1 MNKRLILIEAIYSL
15 LVLFQI
21 LFYPALVG
29 IAIVRYFQKWFKP
42 NRSPHSLFGEV
53 ALITGSGRGLGR
65 DIAITL
71 AKHGCHIA
79 IVDIQD
85 NLAKETAKYITEK
98 YGVKTKAY
106 TVDVQDY
113 QQLLNLQKNV
123 TSDLGDVTILVNNA
137 GILTLS
143 SIENPPADE
152 VQRMINVNLTAPV
165 LTTQIFLPKIKELN
179 RGYIINISS
188 ISAMY
193 PSPFYNVYAA
203 TKSAL
208 CHLTSSLRIDLLQ
221 SKSNVKAI
229 TVCPSFLTTNKRVL
243 ELLKVLKIVN
253 ILANLNGQDV
263 AECILEAMLRG
274 DDELTLPRPFLLFSR
289 LMAPLPVYVVEKLT
303 ATFTKNLN
311 TFINC
316 NELSQILK
324 ADDVPMHVESNK

>member
-1 MNKRLILIEAIYSL
+1 MNSRLILIEALHSL
-15 LVLFQI
+15 FVLCQI
-21 LFYPALVG
+21 LLYPLLICIAVVGYFY
-29 IAIVRYFQKWFKP
+29 KWFKP
-42 NRSPHSLFGEV
+42 SKSPQSLFGEV

-65 DIAITL
+65 DIAIAL

-79 IVDIQD
+79 IVDIQGK
-85 NLAKETAKYITEK
+85 LATETAEYIREK
-98 YGVKTKAY
+98 YDVKAKAY

-113 QQLLNLQKNV
+113 QQLLNLQKLV

-165 LTTQIFLPKIKELN
+165 LTTQIFLPKMKELN

-208 CHLTSSLRIDLLQ
+208 RHLTSSLRIDLLQ

-253 ILANLNGQDV
+253 LLANLNGQDV
-263 AECILEAMLRG
+263 AECILEAMLSG
-274 DDELTLPRPFLLFSR
+274 DDELTVPRPLLLCSR
-289 LMAPLPVYVVEKLT
+289 LMA
-303 ATFTKNLN
+303 
-311 TFINC
+311 
-316 NELSQILK
+316 
-324 ADDVPMHVESNK
+324 